1 MYQKIADWLDS
12 ILNQK
17 IPEPVVAFCFNLY
30 EDDENQW
37 SMKLVGTETFD
48 VEEEDWACDEVTD
61 FGSRENN
68 LTWNSSSEWDEVLK
82 EIVTEVKRY
91 LENGKYADVLKS
103 KKGVGV
109 GFVDGDI
116 EIVYIGR

>member
-1 MYQKIADWLDS
+1 MYQKIAVWLDS
-12 ILNQK
+12 ILNQE

-30 EDDENQW
+30 EDGENQW
-37 SMKLVGTETFD
+37 SLELVGTESFD
-48 VEEEDWACDEVTD
+48 EEGEDWACDEVTD

-68 LTWNSSSEWDEVLK
+68 IIWNSSSECDEVLE
-82 EIVTEVKRY
+82 EIVTDVKRY
-91 LENGKYADVLKS
+91 LENGKYADVLKA

-116 EIVYIGR
+116 EIVYTGR